1 MQANNAA
8 GAITA
13 VTGASGHVGA
23 NLVRMLLAQHRKVRA
38 IVKDDKRALDGLD
51 VEIASADVLEPG
63 TLETAFAGVGV
74 VYHLAARI
82 SVWGGDGGAVEA
94 VNVEGARN
102 VAAACIK
109 SGVRR
114 LIHFSSIHAIAQQ
127 PREETLDETREFVGE
142 HALAYDR
149 SKALGEQA
157 VLDAAGSGLDVVII
171 SPTGIIG
178 PLDFKPSPMGEVIL
192 SLMNRSLPALVNGG
206 FDWVDVRDVCQAAIA
221 AERHGKPGEK
231 YLLSGNFMNFKEMAG
246 LVEKHTGAKA
256 PRLYSPIW
264 LAKVGAPFST
274 ALAKITGRR
283 PLYTL
288 DSLKIL
294 ETCNPKIS
302 SKKARRE
309 LGFCPRPIESTIADT
324 CMWFQTAAVSEN

>member
-1 MQANNAA
+1 MTANSQV
-8 GAITA
+8 GPITA

-23 NLVRMLLAQHRKVRA
+23 NLVRMLLAQKRRVRA
-38 IVKDDKRALDGLD
+38 IVKEDTRALEGLD
-51 VEIASADVLEPG
+51 VELVHADVLDPG
-63 TLETAFAGVGV
+63 ALETAFAGVEA

-82 SVWGGDGGAVEA
+82 SVWGGDGGKVEA

-102 VAAACIK
+102 VAAACVK

-114 LIHFSSIHAIAQQ
+114 MIHFSSIHAITQH
-127 PREETLDETREFVGE
+127 PRGEPLDESRECVGRE
-142 HALAYDR
+142 ALAYDR

-157 VLDAAGSGLDVVII
+157 VLEEAGNRLEVVVI

-178 PLDFKPSPMGEVIL
+178 PLDFKPSPMGEVIKA
-192 SLMNRSLPALVNGG
+192 LMTRSLPALVDGG
-206 FDWVDVRDVCQAAIA
+206 FDWVDVRDVCQAALA
-221 AERHGKPGEK
+221 AERHGRPGEK
-231 YLLSGNFMNFKEMAG
+231 YLLSGNFMNFREMAG
-246 LVEKHTGAKA
+246 LVEKQTGARA
-256 PRLYSPIW
+256 PRFYSPIW

-274 ALAKITGRR
+274 AFAKIAGRR

-294 ETCNPKIS
+294 ETCNPQIS

-309 LGFCPRPIESTIADT
+309 LGFCPRPLSSTIADT
-324 CMWFQTAAVSEN
+324 CRWFQTSTPSEN